1 MIYEK
6 SVEALLVNACNRNG
20 FKCIK
25 ITGVVGFPDRIVF
38 NTRNNEIHYIEVK
51 NETYYQQTELQK
63 MWQRKIQNSGG
74 IFLLIDGEEEMKKYI
89 NYFIEGG
96 LHE

>member
-25 ITGVVGFPDRIVF
+25 ITGVVGFSRQNRIQYS
-38 NTRNNEIHYIEVK
+38 NNEIHYIEVK
-51 NETYYQQTELQK
+51 NG
-63 MWQRKIQNSGG
+63 N
-74 IFLLIDGEEEMKKYI
+74 LLSA
-89 NYFIEGG
+89 N
-96 LHE
+96 